1 MAVVTAHGQ
10 GNVSN
15 TQGPAVLLSRKEE
28 SKDCAECPGR
38 EQGRCLNLPE
48 WNRVGCGVGMP
59 SQAAVPGQAMSRRIR
74 GSSPSTGLKQS
85 SHHSPGCAQ
94 PILQPQPFQLEPRA
108 LLPPP
113 YPCCPLWSIIYL
125 AGAGHT
131 AGQMCWEQLGHPE
144 GTLPSD
150 SGGISRAKAV
160 TARRVCTVNHGLIK
174 PLSL

>member
-48 WNRVGCGVGMP
+48 WNREGCGVGMP

-113 YPCCPLWSIIYL
+113 IPAVARGASSTWQELGTQL
-125 AGAGHT
+125 ARCAGNSWDTRRGHFPPT
-131 AGQMCWEQLGHPE
+131 AVAFPE
-144 GTLPSD
+144 LK
-150 SGGISRAKAV
+150 R
-160 TARRVCTVNHGLIK
+160 
-174 PLSL
+174 